1 MLGMCSDCRMG
12 AMARVTALS
21 AVPSIA
27 TSPWLAILRASSV
40 PTVGSPW
47 SSSRAR
53 VIFRPSTPPAALAWS
68 AASLTP
74 RYSNWPRSLDDP
86 LCAST
91 TAILI
96 GPDPDPPP
104 PKCLTERR
112 PEIVRSGDR
121 VTVGA
126 ARPRQCGEVRAVRA
140 AAGVAE
146 LAAVAA
152 AEAGRLQVGDGPVG
166 AVVHHHEDHRQ
177 PLLDRHR

>member
-1 MLGMCSDCRMG
+1 MLGMCSDCKMG

-47 SSSRAR
+47 SSSRDR
-53 VIFRPSTPPAALAWS
+53 VIFRPSMPSAALAWS
-68 AASLTP
+68 TASLTP

-96 GPDPDPPP
+96 GPEGVLLLPPAAADDEELP
-104 PKCLTERR
+104 GALHA
-112 PEIVRSGDR
+112 V
-121 VTVGA
+121 A
-126 ARPRQCGEVRAVRA
+126 ARPTPAKQTA
-140 AAGVAE
+140 AKPMRYLDMVQPPDEVAE
-146 LAAVAA
+146 KC
-152 AEAGRLQVGDGPVG
+152 GRSKTP
-166 AVVHHHEDHRQ
+166 R
-177 PLLDRHR
+177 